1 MTRLSTSSND
11 SFALCVNGSFLDI
24 KNYNYSHILRKKLL
38 IPVMIHERYQ
48 YVRKLKLGLFIVLFS
63 PLFLIGSVIIEI
75 FEDSSRL

>member
-1 MTRLSTSSND
+1 MWPDLGHV
-11 SFALCVNGSFLDI
+11 LCVNGSFLDI

-63 PLFLIGSVIIEI
+63 PLFCL
-75 FEDSSRL
+75 DLSSLKFSNTHQDYNE